1 MVGGGMITLT
11 LQRDEAEAL
20 EALLDLLL
28 TNEAASAAVFADGNQ
43 RRKVKR
49 ASMKLHWAQSQVA
62 A

>member
-1 MVGGGMITLT
+1 MINLT

-20 EALLDLLL
+20 EALLDLIL
-28 TNEAASAAVFADGNQ
+28 TNEAASAAVFEDGSQ

-49 ASMKLHWAQSQVA
+49 TSMKLHWAQSQVA

>member
-1 MVGGGMITLT
+1 MITLT

-28 TNEAASAAVFADGNQ
+28 TNDAASAAVFEDGNQ

-49 ASMKLHWAQSQVA
+49 ASMKLHWAGQERCKVA
-62 A
+62 V

>member
-1 MVGGGMITLT
+1 MINLT

-20 EALLDLLL
+20 ESLLDLLL
-28 TNEAASAAVFADGNQ
+28 TNEAASAAVFADGSQ

-49 ASMKLHWAQSQVA
+49 TSMKLHWAQSQVA

>member
-1 MVGGGMITLT
+1 MITLT

-49 ASMKLHWAQSQVA
+49 TSLKLHWAGQERCKA
-62 A
+62 AV

>member
-1 MVGGGMITLT
+1 MITLT

-20 EALLDLLL
+20 EALLDLIL
-28 TNEAASAAVFADGNQ
+28 TNEAASAAVFADGSQ

-49 ASMKLHWAQSQVA
+49 TSMKLHWAKHPEA

>member
-1 MVGGGMITLT
+1 MITLT

-49 ASMKLHWAQSQVA
+49 TRMKLQWSQSQVA

>member
-1 MVGGGMITLT
+1 MITLT

-28 TNEAASAAVFADGNQ
+28 TNEAAAAVVFEDGNQ

-49 ASMKLHWAQSQVA
+49 TSMKLHWAQSRVA

>member
-1 MVGGGMITLT
+1 MINLT

>member
-1 MVGGGMITLT
+1 MITLT

-20 EALLDLLL
+20 EALLELLL
-28 TNEAASAAVFADGNQ
+28 TNEAASAAVFEDGNQ

>member
-1 MVGGGMITLT
+1 MITLT

-20 EALLDLLL
+20 EVLLDLIL

>member
-1 MVGGGMITLT
+1 MINLT

-28 TNEAASAAVFADGNQ
+28 TNEAASAAVFADGAQ

-49 ASMKLHWAQSQVA
+49 TSMKLHWARQERCKA
-62 A
+62 AA